1 MNKKILHLNF
11 SDDGGAAIAVMR
23 IHDAL
28 KQKNYESKILVAEKN
43 NNFNDVFC
51 DQNNFHKFIWKQKKK
66 ISRNLKFIFKSKNK
80 GTHTISFFGSNIL
93 SQINRYNPDLINI
106 HWIGNEFISL
116 KQISQINRPIIWTLH
131 DMWLYTGAEHY
142 ATDERFIHGYN
153 KDNRNI
159 EESGLDINRWV
170 WNRKKK
176 YLSKNIKIISPSSWQ
191 YQNAKKSFLLKDLD
205 IHKIPLPI
213 DTGIWKPINK
223 INSRNALGWS
233 NHKIYF
239 LFCIIDYSRRNIK
252 GLDIALDLFD
262 KFNKVNN
269 GNCVLNIFGKI
280 DKKYLNKKNVNIL
293 GNINTQNELRKVYS
307 ASNLL
312 LNPSRLESFG
322 QVALEALACGLPI
335 LINKNTGTNDLILCD
350 EMGYTL
356 ENEINSN
363 FSPLLKWF
371 HKHCLN
377 NNQDFIHNKI
387 KENFSYPQMANQYKE
402 LIDKIS

>member
-43 NNFNDVFC
+43 NNFDDVFC
-51 DQNNFHKFIWKQKKK
+51 DQNKFHKFIWKQKKK
-66 ISRNLKFIFKSKNK
+66 ISRNLKYIFKSKNK

-116 KQISQINRPIIWTLH
+116 KQISQINIPIIWTLH
-131 DMWLYTGAEHY
+131 DMWPYTGAEHY

-159 EESGLDINRWV
+159 EESGFDINRWV

-176 YLSKNIKIISPSSWQ
+176 YLSKDIKIISPSSWQ
-191 YQNAKKSFLLKDLD
+191 YQSAKKSFLLKDLD

-213 DTGIWKPINK
+213 DTDIWKPINK

-262 KFNKVNN
+262 KFNKANN
-269 GNCVLNIFGKI
+269 GNCILNIFGKV

-356 ENEINSN
+356 ENEMNSN
-363 FSPLLKWF
+363 FNPLLKWF

-387 KENFSYPQMANQYKE
+387 KEKFSYPQIANQYKE